1 MAYSVLSKYVFV
13 VVYFLLAITVA
24 GALAAHDVSTQR
36 SSLFIVPRLDG
47 TVSAFDAFTGKP
59 LWNFSTGGHLLQSSE
74 PSVSAAEVSIFNAI
88 QREGLQ
94 DVTEKSSILGATPF
108 MSPDGTIFLTHKSSK
123 LFALDPSTGDV
134 ISSNVMDTAS
144 GENLT
149 PLFTEGPVCKTSLH
163 IVRTEHTLETHNDT
177 AMRYL
182 TVSNVRAFLRDCS
195 NGEVTSGNAGANKLP
210 QLTTTPMGDLQAYDS
225 DGNLLWFSSLPSSP
239 SSLVYALTGNSIQ
252 PIRPNLPPRLPSQYV
267 PLSLSNYKGTPFELG
282 MPEVTK
288 TLALPAPADSHHRDP
303 ARKSIWYWIAT
314 ICVCATAAIWGL
326 IILKYQNWRL
336 SASHPTPSTPPPTS
350 SSSMPRSA
358 STQKLQAEHEQL
370 QKQFRELQEQ
380 QQILQQQE
388 RQRSQSWAQ
397 LPLPPPLPPP
407 PASAEPSNAL
417 SRYRTDFE
425 EKERLGEGGFGTVFR
440 AVNKLDGVEYAV
452 KKVCLSTSSSKE
464 NERVLREVR
473 HLAVLDHPNII
484 RYYQSWIEEDEWNGS
499 RNGSFAG
506 DGEEDEESSH
516 YDEDDVESE
525 GDADSAGSEDEG
537 VDSEG
542 DYEGDESKAG
552 STTSQGDDESN
563 TSRDSESFG
572 IKLAHKQLDFSKS
585 GLSVYDSDSSLDASR
600 TLSISEEIRSARRKR
615 GKREKREKRGDVG
628 LDITFE
634 RTYGSTSTSM
644 SAVTATGSGPSTPC
658 RRTILYI
665 QMQYCHQGTLQ
676 HWLNRTDR
684 VICPQEAI
692 AIFRQAVRGVAHIHA
707 NFVIH
712 RDLKPPNI
720 LISADG
726 SVKIG
731 DFGLAT
737 GAIDGGPLSPMRI
750 LTRSHTT
757 GVGSPL
763 YCSPEQLKGDRY
775 DSKVDIFSLGII
787 LYEMFHIFS
796 TQMERVSHIT
806 QLREGRINSET
817 QELYPKLAELALS
830 LVQANPDLRPP
841 ASEILTHPFLSTSP

>member
-1 MAYSVLSKYVFV
+1 MAHNVLRKYVFV
-13 VVYFLLAITVA
+13 VAYFLLAITIA
-24 GALAAHDVSTQR
+24 GALAVRDVSAER
-36 SSLFIVPRLDG
+36 PSLFIVPRLDG
-47 TVSAFDAFTGKP
+47 TVSAFEAFTGKP

-74 PSVSAAEVSIFNAI
+74 PSVTSAEVSIFNAI

-94 DVTEKSSILGATPF
+94 DAPDKSSILGATPF
-108 MSPDGTIFLTHKSSK
+108 MSTDGTIFLTHKSSK
-123 LFALDPSTGDV
+123 LFALDPSTGNV
-134 ISSNVMDTAS
+134 ISSNVMDTSS
-144 GENLT
+144 GET

-177 AMRYL
+177 AMRFL

-195 NGEVTSGNAGANKLP
+195 NGEVASGNAGAGLLP

-225 DGNLLWFSSLPSSP
+225 NGNLLWHSSLPSVP

-252 PIRPNLPPRLPSQYV
+252 TIHPQLPPRLPSQYV

-282 MPEVTK
+282 LPHVTK
-288 TLALPAPADSHHRDP
+288 TLALPAPVDSHHDP
-303 ARKSIWYWIAT
+303 TRRSIWYWIAT
-314 ICVCATAAIWGL
+314 ICICATAAIWGL
-326 IILKYQNWRL
+326 VILKYQNWRL
-336 SASHPTPSTPPPTS
+336 SMPHHHPPSTPTNTS

-358 STQKLQAEHEQL
+358 STQRLQAEHEQL

-380 QQILQQQE
+380 QQQFQQE
-388 RQRSQSWAQ
+388 RQRSNSWAQ
-397 LPLPPPLPPP
+397 LPLLTPLPPP
-407 PASAEPSNAL
+407 VSAEPSNAL
-417 SRYRTDFE
+417 SRYRTDFD

-440 AVNKLDGVEYAV
+440 AVNKLDGVQYAI
-452 KKVCLSTSSSKE
+452 KKVCLSTGNSKE

-473 HLAVLDHPNII
+473 HLAALDHPNII
-484 RYYQSWIEEDEWNGS
+484 RYYQSWMEEDEWNGS
-499 RNGSFAG
+499 TNGSLAG
-506 DGEEDEESSH
+506 GGEEGEDEESSH
-516 YDEDDVESE
+516 YDEDDMESE

-563 TSRDSESFG
+563 TSRDSGFDKSA
-572 IKLAHKQLDFSKS
+572 IKRLDFSKS
-585 GLSVYDSDSSLDASR
+585 GLVYDLDSSLDASHA
-600 TLSISEEIRSARRKR
+600 LSPKQTPRGKCGKR
-615 GKREKREKRGDVG
+615 GEKRENRGAGG

-644 SAVTATGSGPSTPC
+644 SAVTAGARRSGTSTPC
-658 RRTILYI
+658 RRNILYI

-676 HWLNRTDR
+676 HWLNRADR
-684 VICPQEAI
+684 VICPHEAI
-692 AIFRQAVRGVAHIHA
+692 AIFRQAVRGVAHIHS

-750 LTRSHTT
+750 LTRSHTA

-763 YCSPEQLKGDRY
+763 YCSPEQIKGDRY

-796 TQMERVSHIT
+796 TQMERVGHIT
-806 QLREGRINSET
+806 QLREGRINNET
-817 QELYPKLAELALS
+817 QELYPQLAELALS
-830 LVQANPDLRPP
+830 LVQANPDHRPP
-841 ASEILTHPFLSTSP
+841 ASEILTNSFISNSP